1 MLALLHACLRHP
13 WTKPVLH
20 DGGAYSL
27 HMSRDPWDLAQAMS
41 RRMNPRPN
49 VPHRADAD
57 PLLAW
62 ASWQLNAAQFGFDIY
77 QRALPLG
84 DANGTGHPLHT
95 VEIAALNLVF
105 RGVVSAMDQCAGA
118 VARLTGQMTR
128 ATRERDVGWWFEP
141 RNKAAWRGT
150 PPTPSKMARR
160 VRWRSNLDARERAS
174 SRPHPSMDET
184 RCCRWWRGADL
195 PPRGRCHPPRS
206 RVDAEGVELGTRAVL
221 RL

>member
-1 MLALLHACLRHP
+1 
-13 WTKPVLH
+13 
-20 DGGAYSL
+20 
-27 HMSRDPWDLAQAMS
+27 MSRDPWDLAQAMS
-41 RRMNPRPN
+41 RRMNRLN

-141 RNKAAWRGT
+141 RNKAAWRG
-150 PPTPSKMARR
+150 
-160 VRWRSNLDARERAS
+160 
-174 SRPHPSMDET
+174 
-184 RCCRWWRGADL
+184 L
-195 PPRGRCHPPRS
+195 PPRLAKWLAGFDGDPTWTLASELRHALTHRWTRRDVVVGGAVQTYLHVGGVIHPAPESMRKVLNWGRGRYS
-206 RVDAEGVELGTRAVL
+206 AFERALAKTYPL
-221 RL
+221 R